1 MTAWLIAGVM
11 FAAASAQAG
20 RVQPPTRIVTVEL
33 DGHVAILADVVP
45 RQDALELR
53 PELRLDL
60 GGRFGADGRVRF
72 GVDVL
77 AQGLSASRAGQTVTA
92 ATFRPRDAWI
102 EVGGRRGDLRA
113 GYGRVIWGRLDEVQ
127 PSDVINPIDASKL
140 LLDSRAAARLPVWFA
155 RARVVPSDRITA
167 EAVLLPVF
175 RRGTFDELD
184 EASSPFNLVRTS
196 GGFAAAKPA
205 TASIAGAVPPGLDVP
220 VERVEPGN
228 GWATMS
234 GGGRASITIGRV
246 DVAAAVFRGFEP
258 FGVVWLEVLG
268 PGAAP
273 PGLVLRERH
282 TRFTMIAGDAET
294 VVGDW
299 AVRGEAA
306 WFAERMFAGVSRPG
320 LVRGRALD
328 AGVGFDR
335 RAGDLRVFGTVL
347 VRRQWSGEDAAVSAT
362 DVSLVGSVERAF
374 GRDRYRARAF
384 AVVNPCDAAGFV
396 RGLFSWSV
404 RDNVTLEASAA
415 AFLGDGDDLLSRFS
429 GRDFGFT
436 RFIVYF

>member
-1 MTAWLIAGVM
+1 MTAWLIAGM
-11 FAAASAQAG
+11 MLAAAPAQAG
-20 RVQPPTRIVTVEL
+20 RAQPPTRIVTVEL

-45 RQDALELR
+45 RREALELR

-72 GVDVL
+72 GVDAL
-77 AQGLSASRAGQTVTA
+77 AQGLSARRDGQTVTA

-102 EVGGRRGDLRA
+102 EVGGRHGDLRA

-127 PSDVINPIDASKL
+127 PSDVINPIDASKF

-155 RARVVPSDRITA
+155 RARVVPSDRLTA
-167 EAVLLPVF
+167 EAVLVPAF
-175 RRGTFDELD
+175 RGGTFDELD
-184 EASSPFNLVRTS
+184 EASSPFNLVR
-196 GGFAAAKPA
+196 
-205 TASIAGAVPPGLDVP
+205 GAVPPGLDVP
-220 VERVEPGN
+220 VERVEPAT

-246 DVAAAVFRGFEP
+246 DVAGAVFRGFEP
-258 FGVVWLEVLG
+258 FGVVRLEPLG

-294 VVGDW
+294 VAGDW

-306 WFAERMFAGVSRPG
+306 WFTDRMFAGVSRPG

-335 RAGDLRVFGTVL
+335 SAGDLRVFGTVL
-347 VRRQWSGEDAAVSAT
+347 VRRQWSAEDAAVSAT

-384 AVVNPCDAAGFV
+384 AVVNPGDAAGFV

-404 RDNVTLEASAA
+404 RDNVMLEASVA
-415 AFLGDGDDLLSRFS
+415 AFLGDGDDLLSRFK